1 MEITSVEYLS
11 LFAFAFFLASFVK
24 GITGLGFSTTC
35 LAIIAL
41 FVGVKTALP
50 LIIVPSLVSNIIVM
64 IDAGNFRLVIKRFW
78 PMYISTIPGVILGLI
93 VLAVVQPV
101 ILSAILGVVLIIYS
115 IFALIRPNFKLATQL
130 ERPLAPLTGF
140 TTGVINGT
148 SGSQVMPVLP
158 YLMSLH
164 LSKNQFVQAINLS
177 FSICTF
183 MMILGLTHLKLITL
197 ETMLISI
204 VGVIPMLIGLKIGS
218 LVRSMLS
225 QEFFRILV
233 LCFLIISG
241 ILLIAKMF

>member
-1 MEITSVEYLS
+1 
-11 LFAFAFFLASFVK
+11 
-24 GITGLGFSTTC
+24 
-35 LAIIAL
+35 
-41 FVGVKTALP
+41 
-50 LIIVPSLVSNIIVM
+50 
-64 IDAGNFRLVIKRFW
+64 
-78 PMYISTIPGVILGLI
+78 MYISTIPGVIIGLI

-115 IFALIRPNFKLATQL
+115 IFALIRPNFKLVTQL

-140 TTGVINGT
+140 ITGVINGT

-164 LSKNQFVQAINLS
+164 LSKDQFVQAINLS
-177 FSICTF
+177 FSICTLI
-183 MMILGLTHLKLITL
+183 MILGLTHLKLITP

-218 LVRSMLS
+218 IVRRMLS

-241 ILLIAKMF
+241 ILLIAKLFQL